1 MRLLIFLFCLLF
13 SFVVFGQ
20 ELKLGDVTNKI
31 VLGDLAGNRDL
42 AFGVKNVLEEVVQD
56 AGYDLNPSSTV
67 EITVDLLFF
76 GVRKN
81 NLQLAVYSKNIE
93 IYTII
98 ARATLYKKG
107 KKKKQV
113 TAKGQ
118 AKSISTATLVVDKGG
133 NFSQSNVSTAIKK
146 LCEQLIYK
154 LKL

>member
-81 NLQLAVYSKNIE
+81 NLQLAVYSKKI
-93 IYTII
+93 
-98 ARATLYKKG
+98 
-107 KKKKQV
+107 
-113 TAKGQ
+113 
-118 AKSISTATLVVDKGG
+118 
-133 NFSQSNVSTAIKK
+133 
-146 LCEQLIYK
+146 
-154 LKL
+154 